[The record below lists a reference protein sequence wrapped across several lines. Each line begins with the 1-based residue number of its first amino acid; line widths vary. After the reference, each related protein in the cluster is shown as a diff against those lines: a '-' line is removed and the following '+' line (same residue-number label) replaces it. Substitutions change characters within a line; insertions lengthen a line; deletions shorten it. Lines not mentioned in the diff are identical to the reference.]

1 MIRPT
6 VHPHV
11 HWADPLHFSCIQT
24 DAPVPNN
31 WFLSPPEKNSST
43 HLLDL
48 GHLPQN
54 ISLQLIYDEMDQ
66 CLQVHIC
73 EKKIPLVLVGAIHH
87 DKESTLS
94 KKCWSFKLAGE
105 KLWRP
110 HQLTNRKALLVLM
123 PQSLPPNTAVCL
135 TNSKTFSGCL
145 LRWTFPCFGTTRSRS
160 VRQASQCDADHLGP
174 GSWWRSS
181 TPQEN
186 CRLPTSQV
194 SVPENVRIVLWASY
208 QQHDKSIVALPL
220 EKIFHIGKPPISD
233 LMFRL
238 LFWVQCA
245 HWWPTEWNPPYDR
258 DAIVRRH
265 ASWWATPP
273 CLPMTRLM
281 LTFLCHNQSF
291 TWWLVPSSIY
301 SSCSICFSKAHPW
314 PCNNFL
320 RYLSCILTQS
330 LHCVSKFAPNY
341 CYVLATRGVKKAP
354 LFEVLNVHFLRPYF
368 LTDVPLQPSLRLS
381 SVLSLHA
388 GGRIVSDCIS
398 LKRKAETSPWC
409 RPHPSPS
416 NTYNIIDW

>member
-1 MIRPT
+1 MMRWINASKSTSVRRKS
-6 VHPHV
+6 
-11 HWADPLHFSCIQT
+11 HWFSLEPST
-24 DAPVPNN
+24 MTKN
-31 WFLSPPEKNSST
+31 PPCQRSVWV
-43 HLLDL
+43 
-48 GHLPQN
+48 
-54 ISLQLIYDEMDQ
+54 LQA
-66 CLQVHIC
+66 CGV
-73 EKKIPLVLVGAIHH
+73 
-87 DKESTLS
+87 
-94 KKCWSFKLAGE
+94 E

-110 HQLTNRKALLVLM
+110 NQLTNRKALLVLM

-135 TNSKTFSGCL
+135 TKLKNVLGLSSPMNFPMLRHPRAPDPSDKPLIAMPTIFS
-145 LRWTFPCFGTTRSRS
+145 
-160 VRQASQCDADHLGP
+160 P

-194 SVPENVRIVLWASY
+194 NVPENVRIVLWASY

-291 TWWLVPSSIY
+291 TWWLVPSSKY
-301 SSCSICFSKAHPW
+301 SSCSICFSKAHPG

-354 LFEVLNVHFLRPYF
+354 LFEVLNVHFLRLYF

-388 GGRIVSDCIS
+388 GGRIVSACIS

-416 NTYNIIDW
+416 NTYKHTRLVKSPSHLRHGRAPFKPTRCSLTPLWCHLVHLFGDNE

>member
-1 MIRPT
+1 M
-6 VHPHV
+6 
-11 HWADPLHFSCIQT
+11 
-24 DAPVPNN
+24 
-31 WFLSPPEKNSST
+31 
-43 HLLDL
+43 LDL

-105 KLWRP
+105 TLETQSTHKSEGP
-110 HQLTNRKALLVLM
+110 ACSDATILTDPTLLCAWQTQKRSRV
-123 PQSLPPNTAVCL
+123 V
-135 TNSKTFSGCL
+135 FSDEP
-145 LRWTFPCFGTTRSRS
+145 FPCFGTTRSRS
-160 VRQASQCDADHLGP
+160 VRQASHAMLTILVLEVGDD
-174 GSWWRSS
+174 
-181 TPQEN
+181 PQ
-186 CRLPTSQV
+186 RRK
-194 SVPENVRIVLWASY
+194 RIVGFPRLKSVCPKMFGSSSWASY

-220 EKIFHIGKPPISD
+220 EKIFHIGKTTNIRPYVSPSFLGPMCPLVTHRMKPTI
-233 LMFRL
+233 R
-238 LFWVQCA
+238 QRCNCA
-245 HWWPTEWNPPYDR
+245 QTCVMMKHT
-258 DAIVRRH
+258 
-265 ASWWATPP
+265 TL
-273 CLPMTRLM
+273 LPMTRLM

-341 CYVLATRGVKKAP
+341 CYVLATRGVKKAA

-388 GGRIVSDCIS
+388 GGRIVSACIS
-398 LKRKAETSPWC
+398 LKRKAETSPLMSTTSFAIQHLQHT
-409 RPHPSPS
+409 RLVKSPS
-416 NTYNIIDW
+416 HLRHGRAPFKPTRCSLTPLWCHLVHLFGDNK